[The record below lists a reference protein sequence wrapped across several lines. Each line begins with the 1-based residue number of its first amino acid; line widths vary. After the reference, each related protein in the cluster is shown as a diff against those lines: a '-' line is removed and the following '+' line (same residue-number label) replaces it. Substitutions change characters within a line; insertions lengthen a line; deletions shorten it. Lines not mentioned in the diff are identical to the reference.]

1 MQICHAWCKCTKKN
15 RFLKKALQIRF
26 DYCQNISQGGAWYMV
41 PSSGTKSSLFL
52 QKQMQFITSII
63 MLREKE
69 AFQEERFCPRQNL
82 QFHGGL

>member
-1 MQICHAWCKCTKKN
+1 
-15 RFLKKALQIRF
+15 
-26 DYCQNISQGGAWYMV
+26 MV

-69 AFQEERFCPRQNL
+69 AFQEERFCPRQVNRWRL
-82 QFHGGL
+82 GMGKKVETNFF